1 MLYSIEG
8 ICLGDSKSEVLEKW
22 GVPDEITFWGTA
34 EWLVYSGER
43 LVRLAPAGLEMTGV
57 LEVEG
62 RTLELDGQKLLS
74 LNDLPEDARRTLG
87 KPDSYSDYE
96 KEIVMQ
102 FQHPGLKLYV
112 AFESGKL
119 DTVSLCRR
127 QLGG

>member
-62 RTLELDGQKLLS
+62 RTLELDGQKLLT
-74 LNDLPEDARRTLG
+74 LNDLPEDARRILG
-87 KPDSYSDYE
+87 KHSRRTTTALYDALRKTRPRSREPRESVGCPRLL
-96 KEIVMQ
+96 I
-102 FQHPGLKLYV
+102 HPL
-112 AFESGKL
+112 
-119 DTVSLCRR
+119 
-127 QLGG
+127 